1 MRDELCTPSACGAD
15 SDVGWNVRSMLGAS
29 MASFKVGL
37 DLVLLR
43 CPWLRH
49 TAAMMHPSGGNLN
62 PHGVS
67 NHLWKTMKNAYLYFE
82 SWC

>member
-1 MRDELCTPSACGAD
+1 MLKPSKPEEWLYNKLSRRGAPMRDELCTPSACGAD

-43 CPWLRH
+43 CPWLPQD
-49 TAAMMHPSGGNLN
+49 TQLP
-62 PHGVS
+62 
-67 NHLWKTMKNAYLYFE
+67 
-82 SWC
+82 